1 MKISVLM
8 SVYEKENPVY
18 FQESLKSLSLQTKKS
33 DNVVLVEDGPISYAL
48 QKIIGYY
55 KDDLNIISV
64 KLKKNSGLAIT
75 LNEGLKYCD
84 GEIVIR
90 MDSDDISLPNR
101 IEKQIR
107 YMKNN
112 PHISVLSAYIEEIDE
127 RNNVVG
133 KRLLPI
139 ENEEIIKFA
148 KKRNPISH
156 PCSVFRKNDVLSVGG
171 YPLLRK
177 SQDYALWSLMI
188 INGYKFANIDEVL
201 LKMRTGTAFLK
212 RRGLEYL
219 KYEIELLQYQR
230 KIRFLN
236 YYDFITNIIFRSF
249 LRLSPDYIKILLY
262 KNIR

>member
-1 MKISVLM
+1 
-8 SVYEKENPVY
+8 
-18 FQESLKSLSLQTKKS
+18 
-33 DNVVLVEDGPISYAL
+33 
-48 QKIIGYY
+48 
-55 KDDLNIISV
+55 
-64 KLKKNSGLAIT
+64 
-75 LNEGLKYCD
+75 
-84 GEIVIR
+84 